1 MRPPELRTATP
12 SAIEAGTA
20 ARVAEDLIAAWNAH
34 DVDRVMS
41 HYAPHYEGID
51 VGQAHPEHGLD
62 GKRNAVLMYLRAFP
76 DLNFSVEQVVIQGSE
91 VAVRWTASGT
101 HHGSFMHIPQT
112 GRSMRTRGVSML
124 TLDGGKVVKAV
135 YIWDVAGLL
144 REIGLLPEL

>member
-1 MRPPELRTATP
+1 MRPPAYQTATP
-12 SAIEAGTA
+12 PAIDDGTA
-20 ARVAEDLIAAWNAH
+20 ARVAADLIAAWNAH
-34 DVDRVMS
+34 DVERVMS

-51 VGQAHPEHGLD
+51 VGQAHPEHGLE
-62 GKRNAVLMYLRAFP
+62 GKRNAVLVYLRAFP
-76 DLNFSVEQVVIQGSE
+76 DLNFSIEQVVIQGSE

-101 HHGSFMHIPQT
+101 HQGSFMHIPQT

-124 TLDGGKVVKAV
+124 TLDGEKVVQAA